1 MLVREMSREEC
12 QELLA
17 RLGFGRIACSREDH
31 PYIVPMYFASEPDH
45 LYGFATMGQKIEWMR
60 SNPVVCV
67 EVDEVR
73 SHTDWA
79 SVVVSGRYEEFP
91 DTPAFSAQRQRV
103 QALLEK
109 RALWWQTAFAAA
121 QTRGRFDRD
130 IPIFYGIRVEK
141 ISGRCAS
148 PDPVEASFDR
158 S

>member
-1 MLVREMSREEC
+1 
-12 QELLA
+12 
-17 RLGFGRIACSREDH
+17 
-31 PYIVPMYFASEPDH
+31 
-45 LYGFATMGQKIEWMR
+45 MR